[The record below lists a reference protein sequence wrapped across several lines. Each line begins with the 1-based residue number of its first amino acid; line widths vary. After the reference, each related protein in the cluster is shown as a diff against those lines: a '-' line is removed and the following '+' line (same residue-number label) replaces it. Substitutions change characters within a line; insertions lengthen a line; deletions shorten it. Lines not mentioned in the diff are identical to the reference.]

1 MTFCDLHTHSVFSDG
16 TYTPAELIDA
26 AMAAGLSAI
35 ALTDHNTV
43 DGLPD
48 FLAAAAGKPILAI
61 PGAEFS
67 VDYNGKELHLLGL
80 FIPQAHFS
88 TVADLMEDFI
98 RRKRQSNLDLIAALN
113 DAGYAIDFDTICAAT
128 PNGKINRAHIA
139 AELTEKGYTASI
151 KEAFDTLLRPGG
163 GYYTEPKRPT
173 VWEML
178 DFLTGIGA
186 VPVLAHPFLNLT
198 TRELEKL
205 LPEAKKQG
213 LVGMECYYSTN
224 DEETTNLSCA
234 LAYKFKLEF
243 SGGSDFH
250 GDRKPDISLGTGR
263 GNLEIPGNWATKLQK
278 HAKSEA

>member
-88 TVADLMEDFI
+88 TVSNLTEDFI

-163 GYYTEPKRPT
+163 GY
-173 VWEML
+173 
-178 DFLTGIGA
+178 
-186 VPVLAHPFLNLT
+186 
-198 TRELEKL
+198 
-205 LPEAKKQG
+205 
-213 LVGMECYYSTN
+213 
-224 DEETTNLSCA
+224 
-234 LAYKFKLEF
+234 
-243 SGGSDFH
+243 
-250 GDRKPDISLGTGR
+250 
-263 GNLEIPGNWATKLQK
+263 
-278 HAKSEA
+278 